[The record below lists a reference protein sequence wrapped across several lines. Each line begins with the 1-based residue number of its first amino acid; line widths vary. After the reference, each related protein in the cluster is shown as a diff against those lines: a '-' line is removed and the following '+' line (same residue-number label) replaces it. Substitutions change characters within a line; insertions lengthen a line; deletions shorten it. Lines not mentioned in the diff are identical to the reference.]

1 MIVSDGTWH
10 QVASVDDVK
19 PDEPIKV
26 DIGEDEVALYN
37 VDGEIFATANICS
50 HAFASLADGFQE
62 GEQIECPLHDGRFN
76 VKTGKALCP
85 PVEDD
90 LKTYET
96 KVEDG
101 AIFVKA

>member
-1 MIVSDGTWH
+1 MSDGTWH
-10 QVASVDDVK
+10 QVASVDDVQ

-37 VDGEIFATANICS
+37 VDGEIFATANICT

-85 PVEDD
+85 PVEGD